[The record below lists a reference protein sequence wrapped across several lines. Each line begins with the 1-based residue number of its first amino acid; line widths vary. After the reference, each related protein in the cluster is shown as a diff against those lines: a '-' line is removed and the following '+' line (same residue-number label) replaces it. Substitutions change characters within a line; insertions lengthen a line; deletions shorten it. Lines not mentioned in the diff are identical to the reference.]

1 MKTMLL
7 YMNIRNILSFSIYLL
22 RGLLGIINNINKE
35 RMISMENGKRAQW
48 GSNFGFIMAAAG
60 SAVGLGNLWKFPYL
74 AGKNG
79 GGAFVLVYLLIVL
92 FIGFTIMLGEMAIGR
107 STQLSSYNAY
117 QKISK
122 KWAPVGAIG
131 VIAGFVILSFYSVVG
146 GWVLNYLGQTVLG
159 KIPADTASYFG
170 SFISDPVVPIFW
182 HLVFMV
188 ATALIV
194 FKGIGGGIE
203 KACKF
208 MMPALFVLLI
218 VISIRAITLPGA
230 AAGIAFYLTP
240 DISKITAGTVVAAL
254 GQVFF
259 SLSLG
264 MGCIIT
270 YGSYLS
276 KEENL
281 EKNSIVVPFLDTLV
295 ALLAGFAILPA
306 VFALGFEPGAGPG
319 LMFITLPQVFAKMPL
334 GWLFG
339 VLFFVLVLF
348 AALTSSISLLEVTV
362 AYMQDQHKWSRTKSV
377 MLLSAL
383 MFLIG
388 VPASL
393 SMGVWSEILIFGKN
407 IFDFLVFVSDILLP
421 LGGLLMC
428 IFIGYVWG
436 MDKAVN
442 EITNGGKLSFKLRG
456 FWTVMIKFI
465 APLAVIV
472 VFLNALGILKF

>member
-1 MKTMLL
+1 
-7 YMNIRNILSFSIYLL
+7 
-22 RGLLGIINNINKE
+22 
-35 RMISMENGKRAQW
+35 MENGKRAQW

-79 GGAFVLVYLLIVL
+79 GGVFVLIYLLIVL

-117 QKISK
+117 RKINK
-122 KWAPVGAIG
+122 KWSYVGAIG
-131 VIAGFVILSFYSVVG
+131 VIAGFIILSFYSVVG
-146 GWVLNYLGQTVLG
+146 GWVLNYLYQTVIG
-159 KIPADTASYFG
+159 GIPADTGAYFE
-170 SFISDPVVPIFW
+170 SFISDPLAPIFW
-182 HLVFMV
+182 AMVFMI
-188 ATALIV
+188 ATAIIV

-208 MMPALFVLLI
+208 MMPALFVILVI
-218 VISIRAITLPGA
+218 ISIRAMTLPGA
-230 AAGIAFYLTP
+230 GAGIAFYLTP
-240 DISKITAGTVVAAL
+240 DFSKLTAGTIVAAL

-270 YGSYLS
+270 YGSYLG

-281 EKNSIVVPFLDTLV
+281 EKNSIIVPFLDTLV

-306 VFALGFEPGAGPG
+306 VFAFGFEPGSGPG
-319 LMFITLPQVFAKMPL
+319 LMFITLPQVFDKMPL
-334 GWLFG
+334 GWVFG
-339 VLFFVLVLF
+339 TLFFLLVLF

-362 AYMQDQHKWSRTKSV
+362 AYMQDHHKWGRTKAV
-377 MLLSAL
+377 IVLSLL
-383 MFLIG
+383 MFLISI
-388 VPASL
+388 PASL
-393 SMGVWSEILIFGKN
+393 SMGILSNVQILGNN
-407 IFDFLVFVSDILLP
+407 IFDFLVLISDILLP

-436 MDKAVN
+436 MDKAVA
-442 EITNGGKLSFKLRG
+442 EITNGGKFPFKLKG
-456 FWTVMIKFI
+456 FWTIMIKYI

-472 VFLNALGILKF
+472 VFLNALGILKL

>member
-1 MKTMLL
+1 
-7 YMNIRNILSFSIYLL
+7 
-22 RGLLGIINNINKE
+22 
-35 RMISMENGKRAQW
+35 MENGKRAQW

-79 GGAFVLVYLLIVL
+79 GGVFVLIYLLIVL

-122 KWAPVGAIG
+122 NWSYVGAIG
-131 VIAGFVILSFYSVVG
+131 VISGFIILSFYSVVG
-146 GWVLNYLGQTVLG
+146 GWVLNYLYQTIIG
-159 KIPADTASYFG
+159 GIPADTSTYFG
-170 SFISDPVVPIFW
+170 SFIADPVAPIFW
-182 HLVFMV
+182 NMGFMA
-188 ATALIV
+188 ATAFIV

-208 MMPALFVLLI
+208 MMPALFVILVI
-218 VISIRAITLPGA
+218 ISIRAMTLPGA
-230 AAGIAFYLTP
+230 GAGIAFYLTP
-240 DISKITAGTVVAAL
+240 DFSKLSAGTIVAAL

-270 YGSYLS
+270 YGSYLG
-276 KEENL
+276 KGENL
-281 EKNSIVVPFLDTLV
+281 EKNAIIVPFLDTLV

-306 VFALGFEPGAGPG
+306 VFAFGFEPGAGPG
-319 LMFITLPQVFAKMPL
+319 LMFITLPQVFDKMPL
-334 GWLFG
+334 GWVFG
-339 VLFFVLVLF
+339 TLFFLLVLF

-362 AYMQDQHKWSRTKSV
+362 AYMHDQHKWGRTKAV
-377 MLLSAL
+377 LVLSAL

-388 VPASL
+388 IPTSL
-393 SMGVWSEILIFGKN
+393 SMGIWSHVLIFGKN
-407 IFDFLVFVSDILLP
+407 LFDFLVFVSDILLP

-436 MDKAVN
+436 MDKAVA
-442 EITNGGKLSFKLRG
+442 EITNGGKLPFILRG
-456 FWTVMIKFI
+456 FWTIMIKFV
-465 APLAVIV
+465 APVAVIV
-472 VFLNALGILKF
+472 VFLNALGLLKL

>member
-1 MKTMLL
+1 
-7 YMNIRNILSFSIYLL
+7 
-22 RGLLGIINNINKE
+22 
-35 RMISMENGKRAQW
+35 MENGKRAQW

-79 GGAFVLVYLLIVL
+79 GGVFVLIYLLIVL

-117 QKISK
+117 RKINK
-122 KWAPVGAIG
+122 KWSYVGAIG
-131 VIAGFVILSFYSVVG
+131 VIAGFIILSFYSVVG
-146 GWVLNYLGQTVLG
+146 GWVLNYLYQTVIG
-159 KIPADTASYFG
+159 GIPTDTSAYFG
-170 SFISDPVVPIFW
+170 SFISDPISPIFW
-182 HLVFMV
+182 DMVFMI
-188 ATALIV
+188 ATAIIV

-208 MMPALFVLLI
+208 MMPALFVILVI
-218 VISIRAITLPGA
+218 ISIRAMTLPGA
-230 AAGIAFYLTP
+230 GAGIAFYLTP
-240 DISKITAGTVVAAL
+240 DFSKLTAGTIVAAL

-270 YGSYLS
+270 YGSYLG

-281 EKNSIVVPFLDTLV
+281 EKNSIIVPFLDTLV

-306 VFALGFEPGAGPG
+306 VFAFGFEPGSGPG
-319 LMFITLPQVFAKMPL
+319 LMFITLPQVFDKMPL
-334 GWLFG
+334 GWIFG
-339 VLFFVLVLF
+339 TLFFILVLF

-362 AYMQDQHKWSRTKSV
+362 AYMQDHHKWGRTKAV
-377 MLLSAL
+377 IVLSLL
-383 MFLIG
+383 MFLISI
-388 VPASL
+388 PASL
-393 SMGVWSEILIFGKN
+393 SMGILSNVQILGN
-407 IFDFLVFVSDILLP
+407 NLFDFLVLISDILLP

-436 MDKAVN
+436 MDKALA
-442 EITNGGKLSFKLRG
+442 EITNNGKFPFKLKG
-456 FWTVMIKFI
+456 FWTIMIKYI

-472 VFLNALGILKF
+472 VFLNALGILKL

>member
-1 MKTMLL
+1 
-7 YMNIRNILSFSIYLL
+7 
-22 RGLLGIINNINKE
+22 
-35 RMISMENGKRAQW
+35 MENEKRAQW

-79 GGAFVLVYLLIVL
+79 GGVFVFVYLLIVL
-92 FIGFTIMLGEMAIGR
+92 FIGFTIMLGEMVIGR

-117 QKISK
+117 RKISK
-122 KWAPVGAIG
+122 NWSFVGGIG
-131 VIAGFVILSFYSVVG
+131 VVTGFVVLSFYSVVG
-146 GWVLNYLGQTVLG
+146 GWVLHYLVQTILG
-159 KIPADTASYFG
+159 RIPADTGAYFG
-170 SFISDPVVPIFW
+170 SFISNPVAPVFW
-182 HLVFMV
+182 NMAFMA
-188 ATALIV
+188 ATAFIV

-208 MMPALFVLLI
+208 MMPALFVILI
-218 VISIRAITLPGA
+218 IISIRAITLPGA
-230 AAGIAFYLTP
+230 GAGIAFYLTP
-240 DISKITAGTVVAAL
+240 DFSKLTAGTVVAAL

-270 YGSYLS
+270 YGSYLG
-276 KEENL
+276 KGENL
-281 EKNSIVVPFLDTLV
+281 EKNSIVIPLLDTVV

-306 VFALGFEPGAGPG
+306 VFAFGFEPGAGPG
-319 LMFITLPQVFAKMPL
+319 LMFITLPQVFDKMPF
-334 GWLFG
+334 GWVFG
-339 VLFFVLVLF
+339 ILFFVLVLF

-362 AYMQDQHKWSRTKSV
+362 AYMQDHHKWSRTKAV
-377 MLLSAL
+377 MVLSSL

-388 VPASL
+388 IPTSL
-393 SMGVWSEILIFGKN
+393 SMGIWSHVLIFGKN
-407 IFDFLVFVSDILLP
+407 IFDFLVFISDILLP

-436 MDKAVN
+436 MDKAVD
-442 EITNGGKLSFKLRG
+442 EITEGGKFPFKLKF
-456 FWTVMIKFI
+456 FWTVMIKYV
-465 APLAVIV
+465 APFAVII

>member
-1 MKTMLL
+1 
-7 YMNIRNILSFSIYLL
+7 
-22 RGLLGIINNINKE
+22 
-35 RMISMENGKRAQW
+35 MENGKRAQW

-79 GGAFVLVYLLIVL
+79 GGVFVLVYLLIVL

-117 QKISK
+117 KKISK
-122 KWAPVGAIG
+122 NWAFVGGLG
-131 VIAGFVILSFYSVVG
+131 VIVGFIILSFYSVVG
-146 GWVLNYLGQTVLG
+146 GWVLNYLVKTVAG
-159 KIPADTASYFG
+159 GIPADTSAYFG
-170 SFISDPVVPIFW
+170 SFISDPVAPIFW
-182 HLVFMV
+182 HMVFMA
-188 ATALIV
+188 ATAFIV
-194 FKGIGGGIE
+194 FRGIGGGIE

-208 MMPALFVLLI
+208 MMPALFVLLV

-230 AAGIAFYLTP
+230 GAGIAFYLTP
-240 DISKITAGTVVAAL
+240 DLSKLTAGTVVAAL

-270 YGSYLS
+270 YGSYLN

-281 EKNSIVVPFLDTLV
+281 EKNSIIVPFLDTLV

-306 VFALGFEPGAGPG
+306 VFAFGLEPGAGPG
-319 LMFITLPQVFAKMPL
+319 LMFITLPQVFNQMPL
-334 GWLFG
+334 GAVFG
-339 VLFFVLVLF
+339 VLFFILVLF

-362 AYMQDQHKWSRTKSV
+362 AYMQDQHKWGRTKAVMVLSV
-377 MLLSAL
+377 F

-393 SMGVWSEILIFGKN
+393 SMGIWSGILIFGKS
-407 IFDFLVFVSDILLP
+407 IFDFLIFMSDLILP
-421 LGGLLMC
+421 IGGLLMC

-436 MDKAVN
+436 MDKAVA
-442 EITNGGKLSFKLRG
+442 EITNGGKFPFKLRVL
-456 FWTVMIKFI
+456 WTIMIKYI

>member
-1 MKTMLL
+1 
-7 YMNIRNILSFSIYLL
+7 
-22 RGLLGIINNINKE
+22 
-35 RMISMENGKRAQW
+35 MENGKRAQW

-79 GGAFVLVYLLIVL
+79 GGVFVLVYLLIVL

-117 QKISK
+117 QRISK
-122 KWAPVGAIG
+122 KWAFVGGIG

-146 GWVLNYLGQTVLG
+146 GWVLNYLYQTVIG
-159 KIPADTASYFG
+159 GIPADTAAYFG
-170 SFISDPVVPIFW
+170 SFISDPVAPIFW
-182 HLVFMV
+182 NMLFMA

-208 MMPALFVLLI
+208 MMPALFVILI
-218 VISIRAITLPGA
+218 IISIRAITLPGA

-240 DISKITAGTVVAAL
+240 DISKLTAGTVVAAL

-270 YGSYLS
+270 YGSYLG
-276 KEENL
+276 KEETL
-281 EKNSIVVPFLDTLV
+281 EKNSIIVPVLDTVV

-306 VFALGFEPGAGPG
+306 VFAFGFEPGAGPG
-319 LMFITLPQVFAKMPL
+319 LMFITLPQVFDKMPF
-334 GWLFG
+334 GWVFG
-339 VLFFVLVLF
+339 ILFFILVLF

-362 AYMQDQHKWSRTKSV
+362 AYMQDHHKWGRTKAV
-377 MLLSAL
+377 VILSSF

-388 VPASL
+388 IPASL
-393 SMGVWSEILIFGKN
+393 SMGIWSGIMIFGYN
-407 IFDFLVFVSDILLP
+407 IFDFLVFISDILLP
-421 LGGLLMC
+421 LGGILMC

-436 MDKAVN
+436 IDKAVA
-442 EITNGGKLSFKLRG
+442 EITNGGKIPFKLKA
-456 FWTVMIKFI
+456 FWTIMIKYV
-465 APLAVIV
+465 APIAVII

>member
-1 MKTMLL
+1 
-7 YMNIRNILSFSIYLL
+7 
-22 RGLLGIINNINKE
+22 
-35 RMISMENGKRAQW
+35 MENKKRAQW

-79 GGAFVLVYLLIVL
+79 GGVFVFVYLLIVL
-92 FIGFTIMLGEMAIGR
+92 LIGFTIMLGEMVIGR

-122 KWAPVGAIG
+122 NWSFIGAMG
-131 VIAGFVILSFYSVVG
+131 VITGFIVLSFYSVVG
-146 GWVLNYLGQTVLG
+146 GWVLNYLYQYIAGG
-159 KIPADTASYFG
+159 IPSDTSAYFV
-170 SFISDPVVPIFW
+170 SFISNPISPIFW
-182 HLVFMV
+182 NMVFMA
-188 ATALIV
+188 ATAYIV

-230 AAGIAFYLTP
+230 GAGIAFYLTP
-240 DISKITAGTVVAAL
+240 DLSKLTTGTIVAAL

-264 MGCIIT
+264 LGCIIT
-270 YGSYLS
+270 YGSYLG
-276 KEENL
+276 KGENL
-281 EKNSIVVPFLDTLV
+281 EKNSIIVPFIDTLV

-306 VFALGFEPGAGPG
+306 VFAFGFEPGAGPG
-319 LMFITLPQVFAKMPL
+319 LMFITLPQVFDKMPL
-334 GWLFG
+334 GWVFG
-339 VLFFVLVLF
+339 ILFFILVLF

-362 AYMQDQHKWSRTKSV
+362 AYMQDQHKWRRTKAV
-377 MLLSAL
+377 IVLSTL
-383 MFLIG
+383 MFLVGI
-388 VPASL
+388 PASL
-393 SMGVWSEILIFGKN
+393 SMGIWSNVTIFGKN
-407 IFDFLVFVSDILLP
+407 IFDSLVFASDILLP

-436 MDKAVN
+436 IDKAVA
-442 EITNGGKLSFKLRG
+442 EITIGGKLPFRLKG
-456 FWTVMIKFI
+456 FWTVMIKYV
-465 APLAVIV
+465 APIAVIV
-472 VFLNALGILKF
+472 VFLNALGILKL